1 MKRVYVMLLVAGL
14 VLGQVKGVAAAEAA
28 GGVVPETL
36 QQAEEE
42 AAKEAVPE
50 ETPEKTA
57 PEEIPEETAA
67 KEAVPEETPEETEP
81 EEIPEETAPEK
92 VPEET
97 APEEAVPEAAPEEA
111 RQEEMADTPAAKQ
124 EEAQVPSVTK
134 QKAAAPKAAAKD
146 VFIDNTVDNSKSYVT
161 AVVKLSGTG
170 GITKTIYTG
179 DPIAVTYSNPRPDQ
193 VNQMIAVARDM
204 AITYAQE
211 RKEKAKSG
219 EYAVTVNVSTGKVW
233 DNRKYT
239 TVEDGDAVLIGDS
252 DYITGGYGIPSGE
265 NENYTR
271 THIASGDYGKE
282 TFYRV
287 EVIGFINAYE
297 ITSSATGSG
306 TVTAVIDSDLTEENT
321 ALEGDKVTVTLKSG
335 NGYLLRTYGIFCGDS
350 QIEAAVF
357 GSGTQEHTTTF
368 TMPAGDVRISAE
380 FVPHIHTLVHTDKA
394 EADCVADGAE
404 EYWTCTECGRL
415 FADEEG
421 TVEIDAPVTI
431 PAKGHAWSE
440 WKVIK
445 EATET
450 ETGLRERICGNDP
463 SHKETQDIP
472 KIEIKEENKKEEK
485 PAKTSTA
492 TKSSEKDSGHKKSS
506 QKKSESAPTGD
517 HSMPVLW
524 GALMAFSVMAAAAS
538 VYLSRRKE

>member
-14 VLGQVKGVAAAEAA
+14 VLGQGKGVAAAEAA

-50 ETPEKTA
+50 ETPE
-57 PEEIPEETAA
+57 
-67 KEAVPEETPEETEP
+67 
-81 EEIPEETAPEK
+81 EIPEETAPEETAPEK
-92 VPEET
+92 IPEKIAPEQIPEET
-97 APEEAVPEAAPEEA
+97 VPEEAVPEAAQEEE

-124 EEAQVPSVTK
+124 EEAQVPPVTK
-134 QKAAAPKAAAKD
+134 QKAAAPKAAKPAAKD
-146 VFIDNTVDNSKSYVT
+146 VYIDNTVDNSKSYVT

-239 TVEDGDAVLIGDS
+239 TVEDGDAILIGDS
-252 DYITGGYGIPSGE
+252 DYITWGYGIPSGE

-321 ALEGDKVTVTLKSG
+321 PLEGDKVTVTLKSG
-335 NGYLLRTYGIFCGDS
+335 NGYLLRTYGIFSGDS

-431 PAKGHAWSE
+431 PAKGHAWGE

-463 SHKETQDIP
+463 SHKETQAIP
-472 KIEIKEENKKEEK
+472 MIEIKEENKKEEK

-506 QKKSESAPTGD
+506 PKKNESAPTGD
-517 HSMPVLW
+517 YSMPVFW
-524 GALMAFSVMAAAAS
+524 GALMAFSVMAAAS